1 MNIQTLRTIFK
12 VTLIAGAVFLVV
24 SLVWIKVTTG
34 SVVQENVL
42 VAENA
47 YHHAVIQS
55 VTEVEGKDFSADP
68 TIAPGAKEV
77 QLTAKLDDGKVVSAR
92 VLDEIG
98 VYKPGRKV
106 IMQHLPSSVEGHQW
120 GVIDLERSDRL
131 IWLAVIFTI
140 AVLALMGRQ
149 GVASLIGLG
158 VSIMMI
164 VWIVAPAVVGGHN
177 PLLVATI
184 GAMAVMWITL
194 PLSHG
199 LNWTTAAAMVGTAAS
214 LLLTVALTIGSVY
227 GTFITGLSNEDAA
240 NLRYLID
247 GFPLDLRGI
256 LMAGI
261 VIGTLGVL
269 DDVTVSQAS
278 TVAQLRATAPDA
290 PRTQIVAGALKVGRD
305 HIAASVNTL
314 FLAYAGAS
322 LPTLLL
328 FSIGGVNFSEHLTSE
343 TVAQEVVRAL
353 AGSIGLV
360 AAVPLTTILA
370 ALILDEDSKVIHDC
384 DHGDIHP
391 EQQRLVDLY
400 QHGEAPHSDNDHDD
414 GQAK

>member
-1 MNIQTLRTIFK
+1 MNIKTLRAISK
-12 VTLIAGAVFLVV
+12 VILIAGALFLVV
-24 SLVWIKVTTG
+24 SLVWIKITTG
-34 SVVQENVL
+34 NVVKHNVIK
-42 VAENA
+42 AENA

-55 VTEVEGKDFSADP
+55 VTEVEGKDFSQDP

-77 QLTAKLDDGKVVSAR
+77 QVTAKLDDGKVVSAR
-92 VLDEIG
+92 VVDEIG
-98 VYKPGRKV
+98 AYQPGRRV
-106 IMQHLPSSVEGHQW
+106 IMQHLPSSVEGYQW
-120 GVIDLERSDRL
+120 GIIDLERSDRL
-131 IWLAVIFTI
+131 IWLAVVFTI

-149 GVASLIGLG
+149 GVASLVGLG
-158 VSIMMI
+158 ISILMI

-177 PLLVATI
+177 PLLVSTI
-184 GAMAVMWITL
+184 GAMAVMWVTL

-214 LLLTVALTIGSVY
+214 LLLTVVLTIGSVY
-227 GTFITGLSNEDAA
+227 GTFITGLANEEAA
-240 NLRYLID
+240 NLRYLVTD
-247 GFPLDLRGI
+247 FPLDLRGI

-278 TVAQLRATAPDA
+278 TVAQLRAAAPNA

-305 HIAASVNTL
+305 HLAASVNTL

-370 ALILDEDSKVIHDC
+370 ALILDEDSMVIHDC
-384 DHGDIHP
+384 DHGEIHP

-400 QHGEAPHSDNDHDD
+400 QHHDGSDTSHKHPEE
-414 GQAK
+414 G

>member
-1 MNIQTLRTIFK
+1 MKTQTLRLASKGI
-12 VTLIAGAVFLVV
+12 LIIGAVFLLV
-24 SLVWIKVTTG
+24 SLVWIKTTTG
-34 SVVQENVL
+34 SVTQEGVL
-42 VAENA
+42 RAENA
-47 YHHAVIQS
+47 YHYATIES
-55 VTEVEGKDFSADP
+55 VTKVEGKDFSQDP
-68 TIAPGAKEV
+68 TVAPGAFEV
-77 QLTAKLDDGKVVSAR
+77 QLTARLDDGKVASAR
-92 VLDEIG
+92 VLDETG
-98 VYKPGRKV
+98 GLYQPGRRV
-106 IMQHLPSSVEGHQW
+106 ILQHLPSAVEGHQW

-131 IWLAVIFTI
+131 VWLVAIFII

-149 GVASLIGLG
+149 GVASLVGLG
-158 VSIMMI
+158 LSMVMI
-164 VWIVAPAVVGGHN
+164 VWIVAPAVVAGHN

-199 LNWTTAAAMVGTAAS
+199 FNWTTAAAMVGTAAS
-214 LLLTVALTIGSVY
+214 LLLTVLLTIASVY
-227 GTFITGLSNEDAA
+227 GTFITGLANEEAT

-247 GFPLDLRGI
+247 GFQLDLRGV

-278 TVAQLRATAPDA
+278 TVAQLRAAAPDA

-305 HIAASVNTL
+305 HLAASVNTL

-328 FSIGGVNFSEHLTSE
+328 YSIGGIGFGEHLTSE
-343 TVAQEVVRAL
+343 TVAQEIVRAL

-360 AAVPLTTILA
+360 AAVPLTTLLA
-370 ALILDEDSKVIHDC
+370 ALILDEDDPVIHDC
-384 DHGDIHP
+384 GDHGDIHP
-391 EQQRLVDLY
+391 EEQRLIDLY
-400 QHGEAPHSDNDHDD
+400 QKKDD
-414 GQAK
+414 QTT